1 MPEFFINGIKA
12 KKKKKRRWITVKRTN
27 ISFFFRPN
35 AVQSKLR
42 ERRVTLQ
49 KKKER
54 ERNREKERE
63 RGEKKNQKIY
73 NKVMIKN
80 RGVTFYREKKNQ
92 SVAVFTK
99 ARGNSHR
106 GVPEKADSCRD

>member
-12 KKKKKRRWITVKRTN
+12 KKKKKRRRWITTVKRTN

-35 AVQSKLR
+35 TVQSKLR
-42 ERRVTLQ
+42 ERCVTLR
-49 KKKER
+49 KKE
-54 ERNREKERE
+54 KQRE
-63 RGEKKNQKIY
+63 RGREKNQKIY
-73 NKVMIKN
+73 NKIMIKN
-80 RGVTFYREKKNQ
+80 RRATFYREKKNQ

-99 ARGNSHR
+99 ARENSHR